1 MAGQFDEYVGELTA
15 GETGWLPLDESG
27 NPTGPA
33 TREPPPPPALACPV
47 MVNPEVPLPE
57 GHSLLLSEA
66 GAELVPP
73 LQPRSDPRD
82 PDTWV
87 APEVPVIISLSPNS
101 AVSGDPDLE
110 MSVNGT
116 GFTIDSIIVFAGQ
129 DEPTDYFSPTLI
141 GTGVKPSLFA
151 PAVCPVTVR
160 NPTGESNS
168 VDFTFTDPAKSSGRR
183 VPRSN

>member
-1 MAGQFDEYVGELTA
+1 MAGQFDDLAGELTP
-15 GETGWLPLDESG
+15 GDSGWLPLDTEG
-27 NPTGPA
+27 MPTGPA
-33 TREPPPPPALACPV
+33 TILPPPPPALACPV
-47 MVNPEVPLPE
+47 MVNSEIPLPE
-57 GHSLLLSEA
+57 GHSYLLSES

-73 LQPRSDPRD
+73 LVSRADPRD

-87 APEVPVIISLSPNS
+87 APEAPVIISLTPNT

-116 GFTIDSIIVFAGQ
+116 GFTIDSVIVFAGQ

-168 VDFTFTDPAKSSGRR
+168 MDFTFTDPAKSSGRR